1 MGFVVE
7 TSNGSTTPGLPGPPQ
22 HADTPFS
29 EWDLNLV
36 NALQINPRAP
46 WSRIGPALGVDAA
59 TAARHWQRLT
69 AAGLAWTTAYAPE
82 YAMVGWVQLRCRPD
96 SLVRVAELVCRC
108 PSVYSI
114 ESTGGSFHFDLTV
127 ATADLA
133 ALDDFTVRWLGA
145 LPGVEAVRA
154 VVGLDIYVE
163 GADWRPEA
171 LDRDERA
178 RLTDHDERIRRARSV
193 RRETDRLLVAALGAD
208 ARLPL
213 AELATAAGTSQ
224 TTVRRRLGELL
235 ASGRLILRCD
245 MSRQIAG
252 WPILVIYRA
261 ELPAEQLRRMGLTVA
276 DWAEIRLCTAT
287 FGGDSNLIII
297 AWLRMPHEAIG
308 LEARL
313 SRAFPELRIIDRQ
326 VSLRTVKRMGRV
338 LDRDGRA
345 LEFIPIKVW
354 S

>member
-1 MGFVVE
+1 MVE
-7 TSNGSTTPGLPGPPQ
+7 SPNGPRTPDSTRPPP
-22 HADTPFS
+22 HADTRFS

-82 YAMVGWVQLRCRPD
+82 YAVVGWVQLRCGPD
-96 SLVRVAELVCRC
+96 SLGRVAELVCRC
-108 PSVYSI
+108 PSIYSV
-114 ESTGGSFHFDLTV
+114 ESTGGSFQFDLTV
-127 ATADLA
+127 AVADLA
-133 ALDDFTVRWLGA
+133 AFDDFVVRWLGA
-145 LPGVEAVRA
+145 LPGVAAIRA
-154 VVGLDIYVE
+154 VVGLDMYVE

-178 RLTDHDERIRRARSV
+178 RLTDDDEHARLVRSV
-193 RRETDRLLVAALGAD
+193 RRETDRLLVAALGED

-213 AELATAAGTSQ
+213 AELATAVGSSQ

-252 WPILVIYRA
+252 WPIAVTYRA
-261 ELPAEQLRRMGLTVA
+261 ELPAEQLRSLGLTVA
-276 DWAEIRLCTAT
+276 DWGEIRLCTAT
-287 FGGDSNLIII
+287 FGGDTNLIII
-297 AWLRMPHEAIG
+297 AWLRMAHDAID

-338 LDRDGRA
+338 LDDQGRA
-345 LEFIPIKVW
+345 LEFIPIRIW